1 MTIAFDDGTVETR
14 SLYKWA
20 QEYQINIR
28 TIYSRYY
35 AGERGM
41 SLLAPKKGDTLSE
54 DDVHRLWGGKFVELK
69 DAIAQLED
77 LIKDR
82 KSFIVDDNSIEWN
95 EIWLRDIEALKIG
108 IAAIKRLLEKGGLT
122 MDLSEIMQEAQQGIG
137 GDYEQ
142 CSD

>member
-1 MTIAFDDGTVETR
+1 M
-14 SLYKWA
+14 
-20 QEYQINIR
+20 
-28 TIYSRYY
+28 
-35 AGERGM
+35 
-41 SLLAPKKGDTLSE
+41 
-54 DDVHRLWGGKFVELK
+54 ELK
-69 DAIAQLED
+69 DAIAQLKD

-95 EIWLRDIEALKIG
+95 EIWLRDIEALTIG

>member
-1 MTIAFDDGTVETR
+1 M
-14 SLYKWA
+14 
-20 QEYQINIR
+20 
-28 TIYSRYY
+28 
-35 AGERGM
+35 
-41 SLLAPKKGDTLSE
+41 
-54 DDVHRLWGGKFVELK
+54 ELK

-122 MDLSEIMQEAQQGIG
+122 MDLSEIMREAQQGIG